1 MKKKIFTTIVALLSL
16 ILGAQA
22 QNLANGHEYVDLGLP
37 SGTLWATEDA
47 MSIPLSNIYKM
58 SNTSI
63 GWGAQ
68 WILPTESQIRELYE
82 NCTRKVVDDE
92 YTFVSKING
101 KSIKIFR
108 TYTTYEGSIPKTY
121 CYPIVGL
128 RKIDGSGTYTSSSY
142 YFLITNSRSI
152 FEGFANG
159 ADIAFIRPVI
169 DSKCI
174 KNGKFCSAISDIPD
188 GWEVNGV
195 TPTNGNVFVIP
206 GESVTVT
213 PQNVPLGK
221 KIKSIKLVPAK

>member
-108 TYTTYEGSIPKTY
+108 TYTKYEGSIPMTY

-128 RKIDGSGTYTSSSY
+128 RKNEVGETYTSSSY
-142 YFLITNSRSI
+142 YPVYLSGIILQGYPT
-152 FEGFANG
+152 G

>member
-108 TYTTYEGSIPKTY
+108 TYTNYEGTIPMTY

-128 RKIDGSGTYTSSSY
+128 RKEEWGTHTTSFYPVYLSGTILQGYP
-142 YFLITNSRSI
+142 
-152 FEGFANG
+152 NG

-169 DSKCI
+169 DGERI
-174 KNGKFCSAISDIPD
+174 KDGKICNVISNIPD
-188 GWEVNGV
+188 GWKVNGE
-195 TPTNGNVFVIP
+195 TPTDGKVFVAP
-206 GESVTVT
+206 DEAVTVT
-213 PQNVPLGK
+213 PDNIPLGK
-221 KIKSIKLVPAK
+221 KIKSIKLVPTE

>member
-1 MKKKIFTTIVALLSL
+1 MKKKNFTTIVALLSL

-82 NCTRKVVDDE
+82 NCTRKRVDDE

-108 TYTTYEGSIPKTY
+108 TYTNYEGTITRTY

-128 RKIDGSGTYTSSSY
+128 RKEEWGTYTSSY
-142 YFLITNSRSI
+142 YPDYLSGSI
-152 FEGFANG
+152 LQGYDTG

-188 GWEVNGV
+188 GWEVNDV

>member
-108 TYTTYEGSIPKTY
+108 TYTTYEGSIPMTY

-128 RKIDGSGTYTSSSY
+128 RNIEGTGTYTSSY
-142 YFLITNSRSI
+142 YPVYLSGIILQGQST
-152 FEGFANG
+152 G

>member
-108 TYTTYEGSIPKTY
+108 TYTNYDDPWSN

-128 RKIDGSGTYTSSSY
+128 RKEEGLGTYTRP
-142 YFLITNSRSI
+142 YFLRSGSI
-152 FEGFANG
+152 LPGANG

>member
-47 MSIPLSNIYKM
+47 MSVTISNIPHV
-58 SNTSI
+58 SSTHI

-108 TYTTYEGSIPKTY
+108 TYTNYEGTITRTY
-121 CYPIVGL
+121 YYPIVGL
-128 RKIDGSGTYTSSSY
+128 RKEEWGTHTTSY
-142 YFLITNSRSI
+142 YPSYLSGSI
-152 FEGFANG
+152 YQGYDTG
-159 ADIAFIRPVI
+159 ADIAFIRPIIDGERIKDGKICNVI
-169 DSKCI
+169 S
-174 KNGKFCSAISDIPD
+174 NIPD
-188 GWEVNGV
+188 GWKVNGE
-195 TPTNGNVFVIP
+195 TPTDGKVFVAP
-206 GESVTVT
+206 DEAVTVT
-213 PQNVPLGK
+213 PDNIPLGK
-221 KIKSIKLVPAK
+221 KIKSIKLVPTE

>member
-1 MKKKIFTTIVALLSL
+1 MKKKIFTTIVAFLSL

-68 WILPTESQIRELYE
+68 WILPTESQIRELCE

-108 TYTTYEGSIPKTY
+108 TYTNYDDPWPY
-121 CYPIVGL
+121 FYPIVGL
-128 RKIDGSGTYTSSSY
+128 RKEEGLGTYTSSY
-142 YFLITNSRSI
+142 YPVYLSGTILQGYPT
-152 FEGFANG
+152 G

>member
-1 MKKKIFTTIVALLSL
+1 M
-16 ILGAQA
+16 
-22 QNLANGHEYVDLGLP
+22 
-37 SGTLWATEDA
+37 
-47 MSIPLSNIYKM
+47 
-58 SNTSI
+58 
-63 GWGAQ
+63 
-68 WILPTESQIRELYE
+68 
-82 NCTRKVVDDE
+82 
-92 YTFVSKING
+92 
-101 KSIKIFR
+101 
-108 TYTTYEGSIPKTY
+108 TY

-128 RKIDGSGTYTSSSY
+128 RNIEGTGTYTSSSY

>member
-1 MKKKIFTTIVALLSL
+1 MKKKIFTTIVALLS
-16 ILGAQA
+16 IVLGAQA
-22 QNLANGHEYVDLGLP
+22 QNKLNGHEYVDLGLP

-108 TYTTYEGSIPKTY
+108 TYTNYDDPWSN

-128 RKIDGSGTYTSSSY
+128 RKNEVSGTYTSSSY
-142 YFLITNSRSI
+142 FLNSGSI
-152 FEGFANG
+152 LPGSPGG
-159 ADIAFIRPVI
+159 ADIAFIHPVI
-169 DSKCI
+169 DGERI
-174 KNGKFCSAISDIPD
+174 KDGKICNVISNIPD
-188 GWEVNGV
+188 EWKVNGE
-195 TPTNGNVFVIP
+195 TPTDGKVFVAP
-206 GESVTVT
+206 DEAVTVT
-213 PQNVPLGK
+213 PDNIPLGK
-221 KIKSIKLVPAK
+221 KIKSIKLVPTE

>member
-1 MKKKIFTTIVALLSL
+1 MKKKIFTTIVAFLSL

-68 WILPTESQIRELYE
+68 WILPTESQIRELCE
-82 NCTRKVVDDE
+82 NCTKKVVDDE

-108 TYTTYEGSIPKTY
+108 TYTNYDDPWSN

-128 RKIDGSGTYTSSSY
+128 RNKEVWGTDKGS
-142 YFLITNSRSI
+142 YFLRSGSI
-152 FEGFANG
+152 LPGANG

-188 GWEVNGV
+188 EWEVNGV

-213 PQNVPLGK
+213 PQNVHHGQM
-221 KIKSIKLVPAK
+221 IKSIKLVSAK

>member
-108 TYTTYEGSIPKTY
+108 TYTKYEGSIPRTY
-121 CYPIVGL
+121 CYSIVGL
-128 RKIDGSGTYTSSSY
+128 RKEGALGTYTSSY
-142 YFLITNSRSI
+142 YLYSSSI
-152 FEGFANG
+152 FQGYAPE

>member
-22 QNLANGHEYVDLGLP
+22 QNKLNGHEYVDLGLP

-47 MSIPLSNIYKM
+47 SEVPISSIYKV
-58 SNTSI
+58 SNNSI
-63 GWGAQ
+63 GWGSQ
-68 WILPTESQIRELYE
+68 WTLPTESQIRELYE

-108 TYTTYEGSIPKTY
+108 TYTNYDDPWPY

-128 RKIDGSGTYTSSSY
+128 RNKEVWGTDTGS
-142 YFLITNSRSI
+142 YFLNSGSI
-152 FEGFANG
+152 LPGSATG

-195 TPTNGNVFVIP
+195 TPTNGIVFVTP
-206 GESVTVT
+206 GEAITVT
-213 PQNVPLGK
+213 PRNVPLGK
-221 KIKSIKLVPAK
+221 KIKSIKVVPAK